1 MLDEIASHF
10 YKITVMACAPL
21 TFLLVVRN
29 PEFCI
34 LAIWTAPSFLF
45 PVMRE
50 FSLVNVMCFT

>member
-21 TFLLVVRN
+21 PFFPVVRI

-34 LAIWTAPSFLF
+34 RAEWTALLILF
-45 PVMRE
+45 AVMRE
-50 FSLVNVMCFT
+50 FSLVNVICFT